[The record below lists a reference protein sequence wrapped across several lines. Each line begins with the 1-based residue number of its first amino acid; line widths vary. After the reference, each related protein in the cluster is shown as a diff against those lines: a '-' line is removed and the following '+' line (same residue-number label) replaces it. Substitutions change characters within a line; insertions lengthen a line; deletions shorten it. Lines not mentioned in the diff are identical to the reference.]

1 MRKIKVAHILFS
13 SSGVD
18 TYARLITGNTDADN
32 FEHIIIHGINDTD
45 IPFKSKDG
53 TVFKSYRLPL
63 ERNISVTKD
72 TTCLYKAYKIIKA
85 ERPDVIHAHSAKGGV
100 IGRIVGKLTGTPV
113 LFTPHAFSYLSAET
127 GFKKFVFLTIEKLLR
142 GSSTLLATSQS
153 EAGRGID
160 EVGFSPD
167 KTIVFNN
174 SINPVAKIQP
184 LTLQK
189 TWPDTYL
196 CTIGRPSYQKNI
208 ELMIESLYHVKQQW
222 PQVHLVVVGVGF
234 LSDKL
239 SAVKEI
245 IRNRNLESNVTI
257 IDWTSREN
265 TLNILSHCSV
275 YLSTS
280 RYEGL
285 PYAVIEALALQ
296 KPCVVS
302 NCDGN
307 KDLVENGYNGYVIPS
322 ENPADYA
329 EKILA
334 LLHNDALQKQFSEHA
349 GKMFSDH
356 FNLQNNIS
364 LIENIYKEAAARK

>member
-1 MRKIKVAHILFS
+1 
-13 SSGVD
+13 
-18 TYARLITGNTDADN
+18 
-32 FEHIIIHGINDTD
+32 
-45 IPFKSKDG
+45 
-53 TVFKSYRLPL
+53 
-63 ERNISVTKD
+63 TKD

-127 GFKKFVFLTIEKLLR
+127 GLKRRVYLAIEKLLR

-153 EAGRGID
+153 EARRGME
-160 EVGFSPD
+160 EVGFSPN

-174 SINPVAKIQP
+174 SINPVAHIQP

-208 ELMIESLYHVKQQW
+208 ELMIEALYHVKQQL

-239 SAVKEI
+239 SAVKDI

-302 NCDGN
+302 DCDGN

-334 LLHNDALQKQFSEHA
+334 LLHNDGLQKQFSEHA